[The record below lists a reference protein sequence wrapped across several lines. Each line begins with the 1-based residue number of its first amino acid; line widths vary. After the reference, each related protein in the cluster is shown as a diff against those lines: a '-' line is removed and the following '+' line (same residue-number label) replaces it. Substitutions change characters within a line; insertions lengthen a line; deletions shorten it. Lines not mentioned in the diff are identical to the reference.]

1 MRFPEVSTILRKKG
15 ATVLT
20 YPSAFAYSTGLA
32 HWEIMLRARAIETQ
46 SYVIAAAQIGYH
58 NEKRQS
64 YGHAMVINPW
74 GKVIAECDNE
84 TNLDCKVTSIKIK
97 EVYDVRAKMPC
108 FEHRRQNVYSLNA
121 VRICDKTVE
130 TQETF
135 NFEKHIIPKST
146 IFYETKMSVAFTNI
160 CCVVPGRKKFN

>member
-1 MRFPEVSTILRKKG
+1 
-15 ATVLT
+15 
-20 YPSAFAYSTGLA
+20 
-32 HWEIMLRARAIETQ
+32 MLRARAIETQ

-64 YGHAMVINPW
+64 YGHAMVIDPW

-84 TNLDCKVTSIKIK
+84 TNLDCKVTSIIIK
-97 EVYDVRAKMPC
+97 KVDDVRAKMPC

-121 VRICDKTVE
+121 VRICDKTVG
-130 TQETF
+130 TQGTF

-146 IFYETKMSVAFTNI
+146 IFYETAMSVAFTNI
-160 CCVVPGRKKFN
+160 CCVVPGRKKYN